1 MKTTTTTK
9 TTTTAED
16 RTTTETTTTSLRVDD
31 VIHGDVRLSPLCA
44 AFARHPLFAR
54 LQGIQQLGT
63 VSRVFPSATH
73 TRWAHSV
80 GTCHLASQLL
90 QGLVRSGARIAA
102 WERGGVELAALC
114 HDVGHG
120 PFSHVL
126 DRCVRPLLAEHEE
139 RSQVL
144 LRRMYADLEHVPCV
158 RAALPPDKLAWVV
171 DLINPADDDDDAAA
185 ADPRAFLREIV
196 SNKRC
201 GIDVDKLDYL
211 MRDQWMLLRQDELQR
226 PVAAMLQRCRVD
238 ARGHLAFAIADAG
251 CIRRLLEL
259 RLHVHEHYCL
269 HADVEASAQR
279 RGRAMTDLLRP
290 HDDDD
295 DKKQCW
301 IARVAALTERE
312 VEEVVRSR
320 ATHDDG
326 AIQHLEHHSTSGATS
341 SLAHMQRQ
349 SAQQMLPR
357 VPFYDD
363 DDDDVSSMLTPSL
376 RPRNHIC

>member
-1 MKTTTTTK
+1 MFFVHPTMKTTTPTN
-9 TTTTAED
+9 
-16 RTTTETTTTSLRVDD
+16 RTTTTSLRVDD
-31 VIHGDVRLSPLCA
+31 VIHGDVRLSPLCT

-54 LQGIQQLGT
+54 LRGIQQLGT

-90 QGLVRSGARIAA
+90 QALVRSGARIAA
-102 WERGGVELAALC
+102 WERDGVELAALC

-144 LRRMYADLEHVPCV
+144 LRRMYADLQHVPCV

-171 DLINPADDDDDAAA
+171 DLIDPADGDAAA
-185 ADPRAFLREIV
+185 PDPRAFLREIV
-196 SNKRC
+196 SNTRC

-211 MRDQWMLLRQDELQR
+211 LRDQWMLLRQDELQR

-251 CIRRLLEL
+251 CLRRLLEL
-259 RLHVHEHYCL
+259 RLHMHERYCL

-279 RGRAMTDLLRP
+279 RGRAMTDMLRS

-295 DKKQCW
+295 DQKINW
-301 IARVAALTERE
+301 IARVAALTEQE
-312 VEEVVRSR
+312 VEDVVRSG
-320 ATHDDG
+320 ATHDG
-326 AIQHLEHHSTSGATS
+326 WISHLEHHGTSSATT

-349 SAQQMLPR
+349 SPQQMLPR
-357 VPFYDD
+357 VPFYD

-376 RPRNHIC
+376 RPRSQIC